1 MELGPMKTMTSVF
14 VPSGWWEDMQSKLE
28 DAVARCVDM
37 TAKIANHQINGEY
50 DAEEL
55 IDNLDSR
62 VRALRKQLEDLITP
76 F

>member
-1 MELGPMKTMTSVF
+1 
-14 VPSGWWEDMQSKLE
+14 
-28 DAVARCVDM
+28 VARCVDM